1 MATSAQ
7 TADRLTNRS
16 FFHYRLRSRIVP
28 VGARQPACVRGS
40 VYLPPDLDPDSD
52 PRRVVSDPLTRTRM
66 HDALS
71 AIAERLVPLQCFHV
85 VAHVIFM
92 SFRNSQ
98 LSALCSTVKSIT
110 EMTIITT
117 VRYQGNAL
125 ADTFNANSVQCLA
138 HVSRH
143 VLKSVSSANGYV
155 G

>member
-1 MATSAQ
+1 
-7 TADRLTNRS
+7 
-16 FFHYRLRSRIVP
+16 
-28 VGARQPACVRGS
+28 
-40 VYLPPDLDPDSD
+40 
-52 PRRVVSDPLTRTRM
+52 M

-71 AIAERLVPLQCFHV
+71 AIAERLVPLQCFQTGD
-85 VAHVIFM
+85 M
-92 SFRNSQ
+92 SSRMLYFISVRNLQ
-98 LSALCSTVKSIT
+98 LSALCSTVKSITT

-143 VLKSVSSANGYV
+143 VLKSVFSANGYV

>member
-71 AIAERLVPLQCFHV
+71 AIAERLVPLQCFQTGD
-85 VAHVIFM
+85 M
-92 SFRNSQ
+92 SSRMLYFISVRNLQ
-98 LSALCSTVKSIT
+98 LSALCSTVKSITT

-138 HVSRH
+138 HVSRQ
-143 VLKSVSSANGYV
+143 KSAEKCL
-155 G
+155 